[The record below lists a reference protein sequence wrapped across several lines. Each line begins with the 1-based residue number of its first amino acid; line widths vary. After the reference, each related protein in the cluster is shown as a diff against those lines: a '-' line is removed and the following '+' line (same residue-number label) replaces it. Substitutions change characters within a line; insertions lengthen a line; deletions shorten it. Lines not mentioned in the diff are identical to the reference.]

1 MGKWD
6 NGSRFKVRSSKFEV
20 FGTSN
25 LELRTSNLGRRFVDK
40 EAIKRILVRGP
51 NWLGDAVMCEPALR
65 GLRSLFPDAHITLL
79 VKPAVVELF
88 AGHPALTRVLTYDT
102 KGRHAGLS
110 GKWTLAGQLRRQGF
124 DLAVL
129 FQNAFEAAFLTFLA
143 GVPRRYGY
151 ATDGRSLLLSDPVA
165 APDRRTLVH
174 QVRYYW
180 DLLKPLGLTG
190 DPPAPELVVFPEEE
204 QAMAGRFAQGG
215 LTATD
220 VVVGIN
226 PGSTYGEAK
235 RWLPERFADVTE
247 RLCRTIR
254 ESPGQHV
261 SVVIFGAKGEE
272 RLGQEIAARLSSR
285 SLVLS
290 GATTIREL
298 MAAVKRCRV
307 LLTNDTGPMHM
318 AAAFQVPVVAIFGP
332 TDWRTTSPFGSAHAI
347 VRQPVDCAPCL
358 LRECPIDHRCMT
370 RVTVDQVYEAGLSSL
385 SGLSGRKGPSGLPRP
400 NQTDKT
406 DLPHRIDQT
415 DQTNILDGVTV
426 FLDRDGTL
434 NYDSGYLKIAA
445 ELKLL
450 AGVGP
455 SLARLKRAGAKLVVV
470 TNQSG
475 VGRGIVTLK
484 DLEAIHARLQGL
496 LEQEDAALDAIYFC
510 PHHPDD
516 GCRCRKPNVGMVERA
531 VSELQLDFR
540 RFYLIGDHA
549 RDIQLAHKVGAKSIL
564 LTPAPVDVQSLDR
577 LKVEQAMPDAVAK
590 SMAEAVDWILNDA
603 AKNTRRA
610 VVTGER

>member
-1 MGKWD
+1 MGRD
-6 NGSRFKVRSSKFEV
+6 
-20 FGTSN
+20 T
-25 LELRTSNLGRRFVDK
+25 
-40 EAIKRILVRGP
+40 IKRILVRGP

-65 GLRSLFPDAHITLL
+65 GLRKLFPDAQIALL
-79 VKPAVVELF
+79 VKPAVADLF

-102 KGRHAGLS
+102 EGRHAGLS
-110 GKWTLAGQLRRQGF
+110 GKWVLAGQLRRQGF

-129 FQNAFEAAFLTFLA
+129 FQNAFEAALLTFLA
-143 GVPRRYGY
+143 GVSRRYGY

-190 DPPAPELVVFPEEE
+190 DPPTPELLVFPEEE

-215 LTATD
+215 LSATD
-220 VVVGIN
+220 VIVGIN
-226 PGSTYGEAK
+226 PGSTYGGAK
-235 RWLPERFADVTE
+235 RWLPERFAEATE
-247 RLCRTIR
+247 RLSRTIR
-254 ESPGQHV
+254 ESREQQV

-272 RLGQEIAARLSSR
+272 RLGHEIAARLTSR

-298 MAAVKRCRV
+298 MAAVKRCAM
-307 LLTNDTGPMHM
+307 LLTNDTGPMHI
-318 AAAFQVPVVAIFGP
+318 ASAFQVPVVAIFGP
-332 TDWRTTSPFGSAHAI
+332 TDWRTTSPLGSPHAI

-370 RVTVDQVYEAGLSSL
+370 RVSVDQVYEAATKQL
-385 SGLSGRKGPSGLPRP
+385 SGLSGSSGVSGS
-400 NQTDKT
+400 NQTN
-406 DLPHRIDQT
+406 
-415 DQTNILDGVTV
+415 QTNEINQINVLDGVTV

-434 NYDSGYLKIAA
+434 NYDPGYLKVAA

-455 SLARLKRAGAKLVVV
+455 ALARLKGAGARLVVV

-510 PHHPDD
+510 PHHPDA

-531 VSELQLDFR
+531 VSELQLDLR
-540 RFYLIGDHA
+540 RSYLIGDHA
-549 RDIQLAHKVGAKSIL
+549 RDIQLAHRVGAKAIL
-564 LTPAPVDVQSLDR
+564 ITTALVDAQALDM
-577 LKVEQAMPDAVAK
+577 LKTEQAMPDAVAK
-590 SMAEAVDWILNDA
+590 SMAEAVDWILEDVKTHPPLTVN
-603 AKNTRRA
+603 R
-610 VVTGER
+610 

>member
-1 MGKWD
+1 MNTD
-6 NGSRFKVRSSKFEV
+6 
-20 FGTSN
+20 
-25 LELRTSNLGRRFVDK
+25 
-40 EAIKRILVRGP
+40 AIKRILVRGP

-65 GLRSLFPDAHITLL
+65 GLRRLFPDAQIALL
-79 VKPAVVELF
+79 VKPAVADLF

-102 KGRHAGLS
+102 KGHHAGLS
-110 GKWTLAGQLRRQGF
+110 GKWVLAGQLRRQGF

-165 APDRRTLVH
+165 APDRSTLVH

-204 QAMAGRFAQGG
+204 QAMAGRLAQGG
-215 LTATD
+215 LTASD

-226 PGSTYGEAK
+226 PGSTYGMAK
-235 RWLPERFADVTE
+235 RWLPERFAEVTE
-247 RLCRTIR
+247 RLCRTVR
-254 ESPGQHV
+254 ESREQQV
-261 SVVIFGAKGEE
+261 SVIIFGAKGEE

-298 MAAVKRCRV
+298 MAAVKRCAM
-307 LLTNDTGPMHM
+307 LLTNDTGPMHI
-318 AAAFQVPVVAIFGP
+318 ASAFQVPVVAIFGP
-332 TDWRTTSPFGSAHAI
+332 TDWRTTSPFGDAHAI

-370 RVTVDQVYEAGLSSL
+370 RVTVDQVHEAAVRQLRGQEARGEGREVCLQILSPRASRLVPSAGLA
-385 SGLSGRKGPSGLPRP
+385 P
-400 NQTDKT
+400 
-406 DLPHRIDQT
+406 
-415 DQTNILDGVTV
+415 LDGVTV

-434 NYDSGYLKIAA
+434 NYDPGYLKVAA
-445 ELKLL
+445 DLKLL

-455 SLARLKRAGAKLVVV
+455 ALARLKRAGARLVVV

-475 VGRGIVTLK
+475 VGRGIVTLQ

-510 PHHPDD
+510 PHHPSD

-531 VSELQLDFR
+531 VSELELDLR
-540 RFYLIGDHA
+540 RSYLIGDHA
-549 RDIQLAHKVGAKSIL
+549 RDIQLANRVGAKAIL
-564 LTPAPVDVQSLDR
+564 LTTALVDAQELDR
-577 LKVEQAMPDAVAK
+577 LKAEQAMPDAVAK
-590 SMAEAVDWILNDA
+590 SMAEAVDWILEDVKSRPPLTVN
-603 AKNTRRA
+603 R
-610 VVTGER
+610 

>member
-1 MGKWD
+1 MNRGI
-6 NGSRFKVRSSKFEV
+6 
-20 FGTSN
+20 
-25 LELRTSNLGRRFVDK
+25 
-40 EAIKRILVRGP
+40 IKKILVRGP

-235 RWLPERFADVTE
+235 RWLPERFAEVTE

-318 AAAFQVPVVAIFGP
+318 AAAFQIPVVAIFGP
-332 TDWRTTSPFGSAHAI
+332 TDWRTTSPFGNAHAI

-385 SGLSGRKGPSGLPRP
+385 SSLSGLSGLSGQQDRTGPNRTDQKDRID
-400 NQTDKT
+400 QT
-406 DLPHRIDQT
+406 DQT
-415 DQTNILDGVTV
+415 DQTNILDGATV

-434 NYDSGYLKIAA
+434 NYDPGYLKIAA
-445 ELKLL
+445 ELKLKELNITSLPGWVL
-450 AGVGP
+450 ATV
-455 SLARLKRAGAKLVVV
+455 
-470 TNQSG
+470 
-475 VGRGIVTLK
+475 
-484 DLEAIHARLQGL
+484 
-496 LEQEDAALDAIYFC
+496 
-510 PHHPDD
+510 
-516 GCRCRKPNVGMVERA
+516 M
-531 VSELQLDFR
+531 
-540 RFYLIGDHA
+540 
-549 RDIQLAHKVGAKSIL
+549 
-564 LTPAPVDVQSLDR
+564 
-577 LKVEQAMPDAVAK
+577 
-590 SMAEAVDWILNDA
+590 
-603 AKNTRRA
+603 
-610 VVTGER
+610 

>member
-1 MGKWD
+1 MGRDIVK
-6 NGSRFKVRSSKFEV
+6 SIF
-20 FGTSN
+20 
-25 LELRTSNLGRRFVDK
+25 
-40 EAIKRILVRGP
+40 VRGP

-65 GLRSLFPDAHITLL
+65 GLRGLFPDAQVTLL
-79 VKPAVVELF
+79 VKPAVADLF
-88 AGHPALTRVLTYDT
+88 VGHPAVTRLLTYDIT
-102 KGRHAGLS
+102 GRHAGLS
-110 GKWTLAGQLRRQGF
+110 GKWALAKQLRRQGF

-143 GVPRRYGY
+143 RVPRRYGY

-165 APDRRTLVH
+165 VPDPRMLLH

-190 DPPAPELVVFPEEE
+190 DPPVPELVVLPEEE
-204 QAMAGRFAQGG
+204 QAMVGRCAQGG
-215 LTATD
+215 LTPTD
-220 VVVGIN
+220 IVVGIN
-226 PGSTYGEAK
+226 PGSTYGDAK
-235 RWLPERFADVTE
+235 RWLPERFAEVTE
-247 RLCRTIR
+247 RLCRTIHT
-254 ESPGQHV
+254 SPGQQV

-272 RLGQEIAARLSSR
+272 HLGQEIAARLSSR

-298 MAAVKRCRV
+298 MAAVKRCSL
-307 LLTNDTGPMHM
+307 LLTNDTGPMHI
-318 AAAFQVPVVAIFGP
+318 ASAFKVPVVAVFGP
-332 TDWRTTSPFGSAHAI
+332 TDWRTTSPFGGAHAI
-347 VRQPVDCAPCL
+347 VREPVDCAPCL

-370 RVTVDQVYEAGLSSL
+370 RVTVDQVYEAATKQLTPLGVRAEGL
-385 SGLSGRKGPSGLPRP
+385 GETPSP
-400 NQTDKT
+400 
-406 DLPHRIDQT
+406 PHASRLT
-415 DQTNILDGVTV
+415 PYGALDGVTV

-434 NYDSGYLKIAA
+434 NYDPGYLKIAA
-445 ELKLL
+445 DLKLL

-455 SLARLKRAGAKLVVV
+455 ALARLKKVGAKLVVV

-475 VGRGIVTLK
+475 VGRGIFSLK

-496 LEQEDAALDAIYFC
+496 LEQEDVALDAIYFC

-549 RDIQLAHKVGAKSIL
+549 RDIQLAHRVGAKSVL
-564 LTPAPVDVQSLDR
+564 LTPAPVDAQSLER
-577 LKVEQAMPDAVAK
+577 LKAEKAMPDAMAK
-590 SMAEAVDWILNDA
+590 SMAEAVDWILEDA
-603 AKNTRRA
+603 RTRLR
-610 VVTGER
+610 

>member
-1 MGKWD
+1 MNRD
-6 NGSRFKVRSSKFEV
+6 S
-20 FGTSN
+20 
-25 LELRTSNLGRRFVDK
+25 
-40 EAIKRILVRGP
+40 IKKILVRGP

-65 GLRSLFPDAHITLL
+65 GLRRLFPDAHITLL
-79 VKPAVVELF
+79 VKPAVVDVF
-88 AGHPALTRVLTYDT
+88 AGHPALTRVLTYDS

-110 GKWTLAGQLRRQGF
+110 GKWALAGQLRRQGF

-165 APDRRTLVH
+165 VPDRSLLIH

-204 QAMAGRFAQGG
+204 QAMAGRFAQSG

-261 SVVIFGAKGEE
+261 SVVILGAKGEE
-272 RLGQEIAARLSSR
+272 PLGQEIAARLSSR
-285 SLVLS
+285 TLVLS

-298 MAAVKRCRV
+298 MAAVKRCSV

-332 TDWRTTSPFGSAHAI
+332 TDWRTTSPFGNAHAI
-347 VRQPVDCAPCL
+347 VREPVDCAPCL

-370 RVTVDQVYEAGLSSL
+370 RVTVDQVYEASL
-385 SGLSGRKGPSGLPRP
+385 SGLSGLSGRRGLSGADR
-400 NQTDKT
+400 TDKT
-406 DLPHRIDQT
+406 DLPNQIDQT
-415 DQTNILDGVTV
+415 HMLDGVTV

-434 NYDSGYLKIAA
+434 NYDPGYLKIAA

-475 VGRGIVTLK
+475 VGRGILTLK

-531 VSELQLDFR
+531 QSELQLDFR

-549 RDIQLAHKVGAKSIL
+549 RDIQLAHRVGAKSLL
-564 LTPAPVDVQSLDR
+564 LTPGLVDAQSLET
-577 LKVEQAMPDAVAK
+577 LKAEQAMPDAVAK
-590 SMAEAVDWILNDA
+590 SMTEAVDWILADA
-603 AKNTRRA
+603 AKRA
-610 VVTGER
+610 KTLVR

>member
-1 MGKWD
+1 VNKD
-6 NGSRFKVRSSKFEV
+6 AV
-20 FGTSN
+20 
-25 LELRTSNLGRRFVDK
+25 
-40 EAIKRILVRGP
+40 KRILVRGP

-65 GLRSLFPDAHITLL
+65 GLRKLFPDAQIALL
-79 VKPAVVELF
+79 VKPAVADLF
-88 AGHPALTRVLTYDT
+88 TGHPALTRVLTYDS
-102 KGRHAGLS
+102 KGRHAGLF
-110 GKWTLAGQLRRQGF
+110 GKWALAEQLRRQSF

-151 ATDGRSLLLSDPVA
+151 ATDGRSLLLSNPVA
-165 APDRRTLVH
+165 VPDCRALTH

-190 DPPAPELVVFPEEE
+190 DPPAPELVVSPEEE
-204 QAMAGRFAQGG
+204 QAMAGRLAQGG
-215 LTATD
+215 LTAND

-226 PGSTYGEAK
+226 PGSTYGGAK
-235 RWLPERFADVTE
+235 RWLPERYAEATE
-247 RLCRTIR
+247 RLCRTLR
-254 ESPGQHV
+254 ESRNQQVG
-261 SVVIFGAKGEE
+261 VVIFGAKGEE
-272 RLGQEIAARLSSR
+272 RLGQDIAARLSSP

-298 MAAVKRCRV
+298 MAALKRCAM
-307 LLTNDTGPMHM
+307 LLTNDTGPMHI
-318 AAAFQVPVVAIFGP
+318 ASAFQVPLVAIFGP

-370 RVTVDQVYEAGLSSL
+370 RVTVDQVYEAGLS
-385 SGLSGRKGPSGLPRP
+385 GLSGRRGLSSLSGP
-400 NQTDKT
+400 NQTDQT
-406 DLPHRIDQT
+406 DLPHQT
-415 DQTNILDGVTV
+415 DQTNILEGVTV

-434 NYDSGYLKIAA
+434 NYDPGYLRVAA

-455 SLARLKRAGAKLVVV
+455 ALARLKQAGARLVVV

-475 VGRGIVTLK
+475 VGRGIISLK

-510 PHHPDD
+510 PHHPDN

-531 VSELQLDFR
+531 VSELQLDLR
-540 RFYLIGDHA
+540 RSYLIGDHA
-549 RDIQLAHKVGAKSIL
+549 RDIQLATRVGAKAIL
-564 LTPAPVDVQSLDR
+564 IATAPMDAQSLEM
-577 LKVEQAMPDAVAK
+577 LKVEKALPDAVVK
-590 SMAEAVDWILNDA
+590 SMAKAVDWILNDA
-603 AKNTRRA
+603 KTHLR
-610 VVTGER
+610 

>member
-1 MGKWD
+1 V
-6 NGSRFKVRSSKFEV
+6 N
-20 FGTSN
+20 
-25 LELRTSNLGRRFVDK
+25 K

-65 GLRSLFPDAHITLL
+65 GLRKQFPDAQIALL
-79 VKPAVVELF
+79 VKPAVADLF
-88 AGHPALTRVLTYDT
+88 VGHPAITDVLTYDT
-102 KGRHAGLS
+102 TGRHAGLS
-110 GKWTLAGQLRRQGF
+110 GKWLLAGQLRRQSF

-151 ATDGRSLLLSDPVA
+151 ATDGRSLLLSDPIAV
-165 APDRRTLVH
+165 PDRRTLVH

-180 DLLKPLGLTG
+180 DLLQPLGLTG
-190 DPPAPELVVFPEEE
+190 APSAPELVVLPEEE

-215 LTATD
+215 LTTTD

-226 PGSTYGEAK
+226 PGSTYGGAK
-235 RWLPERFADVTE
+235 RWLHERYAEVTE

-254 ESPGQHV
+254 ESREQQVG
-261 SVVIFGAKGEE
+261 VVIFGAKGEE

-298 MAAVKRCRV
+298 MAAVKRCAM
-307 LLTNDTGPMHM
+307 LLTNDTGPMHI
-318 AAAFQVPVVAIFGP
+318 ASAFQVPVVAIFGP

-370 RVTVDQVYEAGLSSL
+370 RVTVDQVYEAATKQVP
-385 SGLSGRKGPSGLPRP
+385 GLSGSSRLSGSSGS
-400 NQTDKT
+400 NQTNQ
-406 DLPHRIDQT
+406 IN
-415 DQTNILDGVTV
+415 QTNQTNVLDGVTV

-434 NYDSGYLKIAA
+434 NYDPGYLKVAA

-455 SLARLKRAGAKLVVV
+455 ALARLKRAGARLVVV

-484 DLEAIHARLQGL
+484 DLEAIHARLEGL
-496 LEQEDAALDAIYFC
+496 LEKDDAALDAIYFC
-510 PHHPDD
+510 PHHPND

-531 VSELQLDFR
+531 VSELQLDLR
-540 RFYLIGDHA
+540 RSYLIGDHA
-549 RDIQLAHKVGAKSIL
+549 RDIQLAHRVGAKAIL
-564 LTPAPVDVQSLDR
+564 LTPALVDAQSVDK
-577 LKVEQAMPDAVAK
+577 LKAEQAMPDAVAK
-590 SMAEAVDWILNDA
+590 SMAEAVDWILADA
-603 AKNTRRA
+603 AKSAKWRDKREKRD
-610 VVTGER
+610 GQDS

>member
-1 MGKWD
+1 MKA
-6 NGSRFKVRSSKFEV
+6 EV
-20 FGTSN
+20 FAVG
-25 LELRTSNLGRRFVDK
+25 K
-40 EAIKRILVRGP
+40 KAIKKILVRGP

-65 GLRSLFPDAHITLL
+65 GLRTLFPDAQIALL
-79 VKPAVVELF
+79 VTPAVADVF
-88 AGHPALTRVLTYDT
+88 AGHPAVMRVLTYDT

-110 GKWTLAGQLRRQGF
+110 GKWALSGQLRRQGF

-165 APDRRTLVH
+165 VPERRTLVH

-190 DPPAPELVVFPEEE
+190 DPSAPELVVFPDED
-204 QAMAGRFAQGG
+204 QAMARRFAQGG
-215 LTATD
+215 LTASD
-220 VVVGIN
+220 IVVGIN
-226 PGSTYGEAK
+226 PGSTYGGAK
-235 RWLPERFADVTE
+235 RWLPERFAEATE
-247 RLCRTIR
+247 RLCLTIR
-254 ESPGQHV
+254 ESHGQKA

-272 RLGQEIAARLSSR
+272 RLGREIAERLSSR

-290 GATTIREL
+290 GVTTIREL
-298 MAAVKRCRV
+298 MAAVKRCEV
-307 LLTNDTGPMHM
+307 LLTNDTGPMHI
-318 AAAFQVPVVAIFGP
+318 ASAFQVPVVAIFGP

-385 SGLSGRKGPSGLPRP
+385 SGQKGLSGLSSRRGLSCADR
-400 NQTDKT
+400 TDQKDQKDRT
-406 DLPHRIDQT
+406 DLPHQT
-415 DQTNILDGVTV
+415 DQTNLLDGVTV

-434 NYDSGYLKIAA
+434 NYDPGYLRVAA
-445 ELKLL
+445 DLKLL

-455 SLARLKRAGAKLVVV
+455 ALARLKGAGANLVVV

-475 VGRGIVTLK
+475 VGRGIITLK

-496 LEQEDAALDAIYFC
+496 LEQDDVALDAIYFC

-531 VSELQLDFR
+531 VSELQLDLR
-540 RFYLIGDHA
+540 RSYLVGDHA
-549 RDIQLAHKVGAKSIL
+549 RDIQLAHRVGVKAIL
-564 LTPAPVDVQSLDR
+564 LTPATVDAQALER
-577 LKVEQAMPDAVAK
+577 LKVEQAVPDAVAK
-590 SMAEAVDWILNDA
+590 SMAEAVDWILADA
-603 AKNTRRA
+603 AKSAKGRD
-610 VVTGER
+610 EREKRDGQDS

>member
-1 MGKWD
+1 
-6 NGSRFKVRSSKFEV
+6 V
-20 FGTSN
+20 
-25 LELRTSNLGRRFVDK
+25 GR
-40 EAIKRILVRGP
+40 ETIKRILVRGP

-65 GLRSLFPDAHITLL
+65 GLRRLFPDAQITLL
-79 VKPAVVELF
+79 VKPAVADLF
-88 AGHPALTRVLTYDT
+88 ADHPALMRVLTYDT
-102 KGRHAGLS
+102 KGRHAGLL
-110 GKWTLAGQLRRQGF
+110 GKWALARQLRRQGF

-151 ATDGRSLLLSDPVA
+151 ATDGRSLLLSDPVVV
-165 APDRRTLVH
+165 PDQRTLVH

-190 DPPAPELVVFPEEE
+190 DPPAPELIVLPEDE
-204 QAMAGRFAQGG
+204 QAMVGRFAQGG

-220 VVVGIN
+220 IVVGIN
-226 PGSTYGEAK
+226 PGSTYGSAK
-235 RWLPERFADVTE
+235 RWLPERFVEVTE
-247 RLCRTIR
+247 RLCRAIC
-254 ESPGQHV
+254 ESPGQQV

-298 MAAVKRCRV
+298 MAGVKRCS
-307 LLTNDTGPMHM
+307 LFLTNDTGPMHI
-318 AAAFQVPVVAIFGP
+318 ASAFQVPIVAIFGP
-332 TDWRTTSPFGSAHAI
+332 TDWRTTSPFGGAPAI

-370 RVTVDQVYEAGLSSL
+370 RVTVDQVYEAGLS
-385 SGLSGRKGPSGLPRP
+385 GLSGRRGLSSLSSPKGLSPA
-400 NQTDKT
+400 NQTDI
-406 DLPHRIDQT
+406 PHQT
-415 DQTNILDGVTV
+415 DHRNILDGVTV

-434 NYDSGYLKIAA
+434 NYDPGYLKVAA
-445 ELKLL
+445 DLKLL

-455 SLARLKRAGAKLVVV
+455 ALARLKGAGAKLVVV

-475 VGRGIVTLK
+475 VGRGIMTLK

-540 RFYLIGDHA
+540 RTYLIGDHA
-549 RDIQLAHKVGAKSIL
+549 RDIQLAHRVGAKPIL
-564 LTPAPVDVQSLDR
+564 LTPALVDAQSLDR
-577 LKVEQAMPDAVAK
+577 LKVEQALPDAVAK
-590 SMAEAVDWILNDA
+590 SMAEAVDWILEDA
-603 AKNTRRA
+603 AKSAKGRDEPEKRD
-610 VVTGER
+610 GQDL

>member
-1 MGKWD
+1 MGRDIVK
-6 NGSRFKVRSSKFEV
+6 S
-20 FGTSN
+20 
-25 LELRTSNLGRRFVDK
+25 
-40 EAIKRILVRGP
+40 ILVRGP

-65 GLRSLFPDAHITLL
+65 GLRGLFPDAQVTLL
-79 VKPAVVELF
+79 VKPAVADLF
-88 AGHPALTRVLTYDT
+88 VGHPAVTRLLTYDI

-110 GKWTLAGQLRRQGF
+110 GKWALAKQLRRQGF

-143 GVPRRYGY
+143 RVPRRYGY

-165 APDRRTLVH
+165 VPDPRMLIH

-190 DPPAPELVVFPEEE
+190 DPPVPELVVLPEEE
-204 QAMAGRFAQGG
+204 QAMVGRCAQGG
-215 LTATD
+215 LTPTD
-220 VVVGIN
+220 IVVGIN
-226 PGSTYGEAK
+226 PGSTYGDAK
-235 RWLPERFADVTE
+235 RWLPERFAEVTE
-247 RLCRTIR
+247 RLCRTIHK
-254 ESPGQHV
+254 SPGQQV
-261 SVVIFGAKGEE
+261 SVVILGAKGEE
-272 RLGQEIAARLSSR
+272 HLGQEIAARLSSR

-298 MAAVKRCRV
+298 MAAVKRCSL
-307 LLTNDTGPMHM
+307 LLTNDTGPMHI
-318 AAAFQVPVVAIFGP
+318 ASAFKVPVVAVFGP
-332 TDWRTTSPFGSAHAI
+332 TDWRTTSPFGGAHAI
-347 VRQPVDCAPCL
+347 VREPVDCAPCL

-370 RVTVDQVYEAGLSSL
+370 RVTVDQVYEAATKQTAGLFGLSRL
-385 SGLSGRKGPSGLPRP
+385 SGSSGL
-400 NQTDKT
+400 NQTNQMNQ
-406 DLPHRIDQT
+406 IN
-415 DQTNILDGVTV
+415 QTNVLDGVTV

-434 NYDSGYLKIAA
+434 NYDPGYLKIAA
-445 ELKLL
+445 DLKLL

-455 SLARLKRAGAKLVVV
+455 ALARLKKVGAKLVVV

-475 VGRGIVTLK
+475 VGRGILTLK

-496 LEQEDAALDAIYFC
+496 LEQEDVALDAIYFC

-540 RFYLIGDHA
+540 RFYLIGDHV
-549 RDIQLAHKVGAKSIL
+549 RDIQLAHRVGAKSIL
-564 LTPAPVDVQSLDR
+564 LTPAPVDAQSLDR
-577 LKVEQAMPDAVAK
+577 LKVEKAMPDAMAK

-603 AKNTRRA
+603 VKTASQPVGTAEK
-610 VVTGER
+610 

>member
-1 MGKWD
+1 
-6 NGSRFKVRSSKFEV
+6 
-20 FGTSN
+20 
-25 LELRTSNLGRRFVDK
+25 
-40 EAIKRILVRGP
+40 
-51 NWLGDAVMCEPALR
+51 MCEPALR
-65 GLRSLFPDAHITLL
+65 GLRKLFPDAQIALL
-79 VKPAVVELF
+79 VKPAVADLF

-110 GKWTLAGQLRRQGF
+110 GKWALAGQLRRQGF

-180 DLLKPLGLTG
+180 DLLNPLGLTG
-190 DPPAPELVVFPEEE
+190 DPSAPELVVFPEEE

-226 PGSTYGEAK
+226 PGSTYGGAK
-235 RWLPERFADVTE
+235 RWLPERFAEVTE

-254 ESPGQHV
+254 ESREQQV

-272 RLGQEIAARLSSR
+272 RLGREIAARLSSR

-298 MAAVKRCRV
+298 MAALKRCAM
-307 LLTNDTGPMHM
+307 LLTNDTGPMHI
-318 AAAFQVPVVAIFGP
+318 ASAFQVPIVAIFGP
-332 TDWRTTSPFGSAHAI
+332 TDWRATSPFGSAHVI

-370 RVTVDQVYEAGLSSL
+370 RVSVDQVYEAAATQLAANKLTGDKLTREEIAASSPNLSACQPANL
-385 SGLSGRKGPSGLPRP
+385 SAPLE
-400 NQTDKT
+400 
-406 DLPHRIDQT
+406 
-415 DQTNILDGVTV
+415 GVTV

-434 NYDSGYLKIAA
+434 NYNPGYLKVAA

-455 SLARLKRAGAKLVVV
+455 ALARLKGAGAKLVVV

-475 VGRGIVTLK
+475 VGRGIITLK
-484 DLEAIHARLQGL
+484 DLEAIHARLEGL
-496 LEQEDAALDAIYFC
+496 LEQEGAALDAIYFC

-516 GCRCRKPNVGMVERA
+516 RCRCRKPEVGMVERA
-531 VSELQLDFR
+531 VSELQLDLR
-540 RFYLIGDHA
+540 RSYLIGDHA
-549 RDIQLAHKVGAKSIL
+549 RDIQLAHRVGAKAIL
-564 LTPAPVDVQSLDR
+564 LTPVLLDKQSLET

-590 SMAEAVDWILNDA
+590 SMAEAVDWILADA
-603 AKNTRRA
+603 AKSA
-610 VVTGER
+610 KGHDEREKRERQES

>member
-1 MGKWD
+1 V
-6 NGSRFKVRSSKFEV
+6 NR
-20 FGTSN
+20 
-25 LELRTSNLGRRFVDK
+25 
-40 EAIKRILVRGP
+40 EAVKSILVRGP

-65 GLRSLFPDAHITLL
+65 GLQRLFPDAQIALL
-79 VKPAVVELF
+79 VKSAVADLF
-88 AGHPALTRVLTYDT
+88 TGHPALTRVMTYDVN
-102 KGRHAGLS
+102 GHHAGLS
-110 GKWTLAGQLRRQGF
+110 GKWVLAGQLRQQGF
-124 DLAVL
+124 DMAVL

-143 GVPRRYGY
+143 GVPRRHGY

-165 APDRRTLVH
+165 VPDRHRLVH

-190 DPPAPELVVFPEEE
+190 DPSAPELVVFPEED
-204 QAMAGRFAQGG
+204 QAMMGRFAQSG
-215 LTATD
+215 LAASD

-226 PGSTYGEAK
+226 PGSTYGGAK
-235 RWLPERFADVTE
+235 RWLPERFAEVTE

-254 ESPGQHV
+254 ESREQEV

-272 RLGQEIAARLSSR
+272 RLGREIASHLSSR

-298 MAAVKRCRV
+298 MAAVKRCTV
-307 LLTNDTGPMHM
+307 LLTNDTGPMHI

-332 TDWRTTSPFGSAHAI
+332 TDWRTTSPFGNAHAI

-370 RVTVDQVYEAGLSSL
+370 RVTVDQVYEAAVKQVR
-385 SGLSGRKGPSGLPRP
+385 GLSGSSGLFGLTQT
-400 NQTDKT
+400 NQTNET
-406 DLPHRIDQT
+406 N
-415 DQTNILDGVTV
+415 QTNQMNILKDVTV

-434 NYDSGYLKIAA
+434 NYDPGFLKVAA

-450 AGVGP
+450 SGVGP
-455 SLARLKRAGAKLVVV
+455 ALARLKNAGAKLVVV

-475 VGRGIVTLK
+475 VGRGILTLK
-484 DLEAIHARLQGL
+484 DLEAIHARLEGL
-496 LEQEDAALDAIYFC
+496 LEQDGAALDAIYFC

-531 VSELQLDFR
+531 VSELQLDLR
-540 RFYLIGDHA
+540 RSYLIGDRE
-549 RDIQLAHKVGAKSIL
+549 RDIQLANRVGAKGIL
-564 LTPAPVDVQSLDR
+564 ITAKVMDTQVLDR

-590 SMAEAVDWILNDA
+590 SMVEAVDWILADA
-603 AKNTRRA
+603 AKSA
-610 VVTGER
+610 KEREP

>member
-1 MGKWD
+1 
-6 NGSRFKVRSSKFEV
+6 V
-20 FGTSN
+20 
-25 LELRTSNLGRRFVDK
+25 GRDT
-40 EAIKRILVRGP
+40 IKRILVRGP

-65 GLRSLFPDAHITLL
+65 GLRKLFPDAQIALL
-79 VKPAVVELF
+79 VKPAVADLF

-102 KGRHAGLS
+102 EGRHAGLS
-110 GKWTLAGQLRRQGF
+110 GKWALAGQLRRQGF

-190 DPPAPELVVFPEEE
+190 DPPTPELFVFPEEE

-215 LTATD
+215 LGATD
-220 VVVGIN
+220 VIVGIN
-226 PGSTYGEAK
+226 PGSTYGGAK
-235 RWLPERFADVTE
+235 RWLPERFAEATE
-247 RLCRTIR
+247 RLSRTIR
-254 ESPGQHV
+254 ESREQQV

-272 RLGQEIAARLSSR
+272 RLGHEIAARLTSR

-298 MAAVKRCRV
+298 MAAVKRCAM
-307 LLTNDTGPMHM
+307 LLTNDTGPMHI
-318 AAAFQVPVVAIFGP
+318 ASAFQVPVVAIFGP
-332 TDWRTTSPFGSAHAI
+332 TDWRTTSPFGSPHAI

-370 RVTVDQVYEAGLSSL
+370 RVSVDQVYEAATKQL
-385 SGLSGRKGPSGLPRP
+385 SGLSGSSGVSGS
-400 NQTDKT
+400 NQTN
-406 DLPHRIDQT
+406 
-415 DQTNILDGVTV
+415 QTNEINQINQTNVLDGVTV

-434 NYDSGYLKIAA
+434 NYDPGYLKVAA

-455 SLARLKRAGAKLVVV
+455 ALARLKGAGARLVVV

-510 PHHPDD
+510 PHHPDA

-531 VSELQLDFR
+531 VSELQLDLR
-540 RFYLIGDHA
+540 RSYVIGDHA
-549 RDIQLAHKVGAKSIL
+549 RDIQLAHRVGAKAIL
-564 LTPAPVDVQSLDR
+564 ITTALVDAQALDM
-577 LKVEQAMPDAVAK
+577 LKTEQAMPDAVAK
-590 SMAEAVDWILNDA
+590 SMAEAVDWILEDVKTHPPLTVN
-603 AKNTRRA
+603 R
-610 VVTGER
+610 

>member
-1 MGKWD
+1 
-6 NGSRFKVRSSKFEV
+6 
-20 FGTSN
+20 
-25 LELRTSNLGRRFVDK
+25 
-40 EAIKRILVRGP
+40 
-51 NWLGDAVMCEPALR
+51 MCEPALR
-65 GLRSLFPDAHITLL
+65 GLRRLFPDAQIALL
-79 VKPAVVELF
+79 VKPAVADLF

-102 KGRHAGLS
+102 KGHHAGLS
-110 GKWTLAGQLRRQGF
+110 SKWVLARQLRRQGF

-180 DLLKPLGLTG
+180 NLLKPLGLTG
-190 DPPAPELVVFPEEE
+190 DPSAPELIVFPEEE

-215 LTATD
+215 LTASD

-235 RWLPERFADVTE
+235 RWLPERYAEVTE

-254 ESPGQHV
+254 ESREQQVG
-261 SVVIFGAKGEE
+261 VVIFGAKGEE

-298 MAAVKRCRV
+298 MAAVKRCAM
-307 LLTNDTGPMHM
+307 LLTNDTGPMHI
-318 AAAFQVPVVAIFGP
+318 ASAFQVPVVAIFGP

-370 RVTVDQVYEAGLSSL
+370 RVSVDQVYEAATKQLTRLGVRGEGLGETPSS
-385 SGLSGRKGPSGLPRP
+385 
-400 NQTDKT
+400 
-406 DLPHRIDQT
+406 PHASRLT
-415 DQTNILDGVTV
+415 PYGALDGVTV

-434 NYDSGYLKIAA
+434 NYDPGYLKVAA
-445 ELKLL
+445 KLKLL

-455 SLARLKRAGAKLVVV
+455 ALARLKGAGARLVVV

-531 VSELQLDFR
+531 VSELQLDLR
-540 RFYLIGDHA
+540 RSYLIGDHA
-549 RDIQLAHKVGAKSIL
+549 RDIQLAHRVGAKAIL
-564 LTPAPVDVQSLDR
+564 LTPALVDAQALAR

-590 SMAEAVDWILNDA
+590 SMAEAVDWILEDA
-603 AKNTRRA
+603 AKRA
-610 VVTGER
+610 HLAAVTGER